1 MFWIFGCK
9 ACGALVPWSGI
20 EPASSAL
27 QGEFL
32 TTGPPAKSLSAG
44 SCDSDV
50 TVNVRQLQAMDNT
63 GASPGKTTKLGTGG
77 WRAEPSWVVLGTLNF
92 IPCAYSKII
101 NFKQKYLLRE
111 ASLESDLSQLLPLT
125 ALWFFFFFW
134 FSFMKCLI
142 HFVTALGFVL
152 LYFNSLKTFLFL
164 AAHGGVL

>member
-27 QGEFL
+27 QGGFL

-50 TVNVRQLQAMDNT
+50 TINVSQPQAMDNT
-63 GASPGKTTKLGTGG
+63 GASPGKTAKLGTEG
-77 WRAEPSWVVLGTLNF
+77 WQAEPSWVVLGTLNF

-111 ASLESDLSQLLPLT
+111 ASLESDLSQLLPLRV
-125 ALWFFFFFW
+125 LW
-134 FSFMKCLI
+134 FSFMQCLI